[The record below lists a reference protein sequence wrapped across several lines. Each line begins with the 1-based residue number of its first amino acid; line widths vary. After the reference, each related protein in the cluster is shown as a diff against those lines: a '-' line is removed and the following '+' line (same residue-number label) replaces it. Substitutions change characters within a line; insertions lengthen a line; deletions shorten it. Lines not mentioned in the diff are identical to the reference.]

1 MTLCQATTLIC
12 QIMTKAKE
20 KQGLVLLTIFI
31 LKRLSYANERSF
43 SSETLYGL
51 KYIK

>member
-1 MTLCQATTLIC
+1 
-12 QIMTKAKE
+12 MTKAKE

-51 KYIK
+51 KYINKNQSVATHGHIC